1 MIEVKET
8 KESSYP
14 EIISRNFTAT
24 RNACKLCAPLGA
36 GIAFR
41 GIEGCIPLIHGS
53 QGCSTYIRRYVI
65 SHFKEPIDI
74 ASSNFSEQSAIFGG
88 GDNLKTALDNL
99 IRQYRPEAIGI
110 ATTCLSETIGDDVSL
125 YINEYG
131 KGKKG
136 PKLSRS
142 SSMPPPPVTGGPTWR
157 VFMRPSRA
165 TVKALAAG
173 GPQGKNINILP
184 GFLSAEDLRHLK
196 EILADFGLAYTLLPD
211 YSETLDGES
220 WADYQKLSAGG
231 TPIKAIRDMGRA
243 QATIQFGRSLTGLKT
258 AAAFL
263 EEKFKVPAMTLG
275 IPMGIRETDL
285 FMEALQ
291 EVTGL
296 TLPPKYEKE
305 RGRLVDAYIDG
316 HKYVFGKR
324 AVIYGEADFV
334 AAMASWLDEIGIVP
348 VLCATGACTGK
359 FKETVRSG
367 LKNCREEPLICED
380 TDFADHAGD
389 LPRHRGR
396 SRHRPQQ
403 RVFPLQKTRSPFGA
417 GRLSHPR
424 PDRRT
429 AHPSR
434 GIPGDAAALRPDGQ
448 CPYRSEPGTISGGI
462 QLYLKEDS

>member
-1 MIEVKET
+1 MKEI
-8 KESSYP
+8 KESPYP
-14 EIISRNFTAT
+14 EISSRNFTAT

-36 GIAFR
+36 SIAFR

-99 IRQYRPEAIGI
+99 IRQYRPEAVGI
-110 ATTCLSETIGDDVSL
+110 ATTCLSETIGDDVGL

-131 KGKKG
+131 RGRKDEI
-136 PKLSRS
+136 L
-142 SSMPPPPVTGGPTWR
+142 PVLIHAPT
-157 VFMRPSRA
+157 PSYRGTHMEGFHEAVRA

-173 GPQGKNINILP
+173 GPRGNNLNILP

-196 EILADFGLAYTLLPD
+196 EILSDFGLAYTLLPD

-243 QATIQFGRSLTGLKT
+243 QATIQFGRSLSGLKT
-258 AAAFL
+258 AAAYL
-263 EEKFKVPAMTLG
+263 EEKFKVPAKTLG

-285 FMEALQ
+285 FMGALK
-291 EVTGL
+291 EVTGQA
-296 TLPPKYEKE
+296 TPQKYEKE
-305 RGRLVDAYIDG
+305 RGRLIDAYIDG
-316 HKYVFGKR
+316 HKYVSGKR

-334 AAMASWLDEIGIVP
+334 AAMASWLDEIGIIP

-359 FKETVRSG
+359 FKELVRSG

-380 TDFADHAGD
+380 TDFAAMLEICQNIGID
-389 LPRHRGR
+389 LVMGHSKGYFL
-396 SRHRPQQ
+396 SRK
-403 RVFPLQKTRSPFGA
+403 L
-417 GRLSHPR
+417 
-424 PDRRT
+424 
-429 AHPSR
+429 
-434 GIPGDAAALRPDGQ
+434 GIPLVRVGFPIHDRIGGQRILHVGYRGTQQLFDLVVNALIETSQ
-448 CPYRSEPGTISGGI
+448 ERSAVGYSYI
-462 QLYLKEDS
+462 